1 MAMKF
6 FSGDIY
12 EASAFPA
19 DSVFCS
25 CEMTEANVQIFTSAG
40 LRIPAHKITHLLPFK
55 VLMTVSSTATSS
67 TSQKETVAN
76 AMDEL
81 IELLRVDEPLWIKSL
96 NNGAL
101 VFRRE
106 RYNKLFPKANHFT
119 SAPLLESNHPKIHNR
134 DFVDRRTLEEGD
146 KIGLSWDAQCSK
158 LYFSLRRKYWHQA
171 AHVEHVPTIRQPLD
185 LIAGIKIVQANS
197 TGLRRIDVI
206 EEFDYN
212 EFSLKESV
220 DIYHLLGLVHLY
232 CYDCKCGNDCLKVS
246 NTNSAVSS
254 LTSVFS
260 AGSDLRIRGPEA
272 KFIDEALRYQ
282 IFSSLNCV
290 PQENNILMLQ
300 ENYIDPLEVL
310 VVYAPI
316 GLEAISAA
324 INGEDTGIT
333 HVLLSGFIISGDG
346 RSPDKL
352 GSTTGASTSTSG
364 GSSRQGSSLVTV
376 AFQTLVNAQW
386 TQMNMEAV
394 ATANTLISS
403 NLQKIKA
410 AFNCSENLE

>member
-1 MAMKF
+1 
-6 FSGDIY
+6 
-12 EASAFPA
+12 
-19 DSVFCS
+19 
-25 CEMTEANVQIFTSAG
+25 
-40 LRIPAHKITHLLPFK
+40 
-55 VLMTVSSTATSS
+55 
-67 TSQKETVAN
+67 
-76 AMDEL
+76 MDEL

-106 RYNKLFPKANHFT
+106 RYNKLFPKANHCT
-119 SAPLLESNHPKIHNR
+119 SAPLLESNHPKIHVKINFAYVR
-134 DFVDRRTLEEGD
+134 MVSLYINLGVDLFFVQYNIPQVQLRTHDQLEQRFRRQANIYWRRVMRLGSHGMLNVPNSTSPFAAN
-146 KIGLSWDAQCSK
+146 IGTRFTEQTCVSIVV
-158 LYFSLRRKYWHQA
+158 HPTIQA
-171 AHVEHVPTIRQPLD
+171 AHVEHVPAIRQPLD
-185 LIAGIKIVQANS
+185 LIAGIEIVQANN

-232 CYDCKCGNDCLKVS
+232 CYDCKRGSDCLKVS

-260 AGSDLRIRGPEA
+260 TGLDLRIQGLEA
-272 KFIDEALRYQ
+272 KFINEA
-282 IFSSLNCV
+282 FW
-290 PQENNILMLQ
+290 
-300 ENYIDPLEVL
+300 
-310 VVYAPI
+310 
-316 GLEAISAA
+316 
-324 INGEDTGIT
+324 
-333 HVLLSGFIISGDG
+333 FIISGDG